1 MVSYWKFKI
10 NKKQILISVAHL
22 KLGQNALQ
30 VMMFDVKRTFITL
43 PKNVKTKHQK
53 RVQNSKGQFRKYC
66 KWVQIDGN
74 TKALAKFLTFDRGHY
89 NLLEDG
95 MFFRWNEGCTE

>member
-43 PKNVKTKHQK
+43 PKNVKKKGRKLK
-53 RVQNSKGQFRKYC
+53 RSIPLNC
-66 KWVQIDGN
+66 KCVQIDGN
-74 TKALAKFLTFDRGHY
+74 TRKLSRNF
-89 NLLEDG
+89 
-95 MFFRWNEGCTE
+95 

>member
-22 KLGQNALQ
+22 KLRQNALQ

-43 PKNVKTKHQK
+43 PKNVKTKYQK
-53 RVQNSKGQFRKYC
+53 RVENSKGQFRKYC

-74 TKALAKFLTFDRGHY
+74 TRKLSRNF
-89 NLLEDG
+89 
-95 MFFRWNEGCTE
+95 